1 MYDYTEARKT
11 VRALLETFEE
21 AIARSMGLAYVVCR
35 KYPGEYEKL
44 LASAERAHEIVVK
57 PVMAADPDW
66 NRAYA
71 ALSDASVNWCEAVN
85 AIRTSQGQEWFG
97 EDARTRM
104 NFMNDLYA
112 RFDAAEREAK
122 KRREGDPGI
131 GV

>member
-1 MYDYTEARKT
+1 MTS
-11 VRALLETFEE
+11 VRSRSGSSGNAAT
-21 AIARSMGLAYVVCR
+21 IAGV
-35 KYPGEYEKL
+35 
-44 LASAERAHEIVVK
+44 AS
-57 PVMAADPDW
+57 
-66 NRAYA
+66 